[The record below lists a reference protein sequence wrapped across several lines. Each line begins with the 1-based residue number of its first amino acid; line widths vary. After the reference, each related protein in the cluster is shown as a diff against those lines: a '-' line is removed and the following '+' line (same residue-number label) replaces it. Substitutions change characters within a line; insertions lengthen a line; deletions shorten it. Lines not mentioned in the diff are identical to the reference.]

1 MLIQQLKQVGLS
13 DKQAKVYLAAL
24 ELGEASALQISRH
37 SGVNRVTCYQA
48 LDRLAAEGLVREVK
62 VEGKSRFVAEMPKK
76 LLENLLDR
84 KINTERQI
92 LALEKVLPELESLY
106 NYSEVKPKIRFYEG
120 VEGLKQI
127 YQDTLEEKKEILAFT
142 AYHRVDAS
150 LKRWLDKYYIPQ
162 RVKRNIFAKVIA
174 PSSEFARKF
183 KRLDSRQNRHTLL
196 VPADKFPFSI
206 EVNIYGNK
214 VAIISFVK
222 KEMMGVIIESK
233 EVAATFRLIFQ
244 LAWQGA
250 EQYSS

>member
-13 DKQAKVYLAAL
+13 DKQAKVYLAVL

-76 LLENLLDR
+76 LLENLLDK
-84 KINTERQI
+84 KISTERQI

-150 LKRWLDKYYIPQ
+150 LKRWLDKHYVPQ

-174 PSSEFARKF
+174 PSSEFAQKF

-250 EQYSS
+250 EQYNS